1 MDIKTRAQLAT
12 PEFQKYMIT
21 NYLKTQ
27 LHGMIRVFR
36 GRYPAYM
43 TLVQM
48 NDELQLVDKLLIDLD
63 VEFISNTIGQQPAA
77 QIHQSQTL
85 SAPRAVKVHKVIES
99 ASRCH
104 ARVWDVNNLVWNYDG
119 RQVYGCQCKNPKST
133 DGSSDYCRK
142 HIKKLTHED
151 WFAEPSEKM
160 RRHFMNGVGSS

>member
-48 NDELQLVDKLLIDLD
+48 NEELLLVDKQLIDLD
-63 VEFISNTIGQQPAA
+63 VEFISNTIGQQPLT
-77 QIHQSQTL
+77 QSQEILPLRSTK
-85 SAPRAVKVHKVIES
+85 SNRVIES
-99 ASRCH
+99 ANRCH
-104 ARVWDVNNLVWNYDG
+104 ARVWDVNNLVYESNG
-119 RQVYGCQCKNPKST
+119 RQVYGCQCKNPKSS

-151 WFAEPSEKM
+151 WFTEPSEKM
-160 RRHFMNGVGSS
+160 RRHFVAGLGSV

>member
-1 MDIKTRAQLAT
+1 MDTKTRAQLAT
-12 PEFQKYMIT
+12 PEFQKYMIK

-48 NDELQLVDKLLIDLD
+48 NEELQLVDKQLVDLD
-63 VEFISNTIGQQPAA
+63 VEFISNTVQQQQP
-77 QIHQSQTL
+77 ITQSQEL
-85 SAPRAVKVHKVIES
+85 LAPLRTKSNKVIES
-99 ASRCH
+99 ANRCH
-104 ARVWDVNNLVWNYDG
+104 ARVWDVNNLVWESNG
-119 RQVYGCQCKNPKST
+119 RQVYGCQCKNPKSSA
-133 DGSSDYCRK
+133 GSSNYCRK

-160 RRHFMNGVGSS
+160 RRHFVAGVGSA